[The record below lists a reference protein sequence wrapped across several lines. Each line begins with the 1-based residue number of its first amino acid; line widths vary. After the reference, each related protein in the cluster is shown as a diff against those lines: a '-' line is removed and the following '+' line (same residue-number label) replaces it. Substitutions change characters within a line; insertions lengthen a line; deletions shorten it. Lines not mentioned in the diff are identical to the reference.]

1 MADTL
6 LDLFNAR
13 VRELEDSVGF
23 KPYSIVEDINLDFVS
38 NKNDYTESDLQA
50 VKYTKIMDKN
60 NTYKLEI
67 HESYSKVSEALMERE
82 AIRSFIH
89 PNISTNPIVS
99 YFIHANISSS
109 EYLWTKMLEQLRE
122 RYIEYTKQYSELKIG
137 IIRKETAISFE
148 KTQILRLLHE
158 LNINTP
164 KSLIQLFFWRNM
176 FLITGIES
184 LEFQEAAIFKQL
196 LTYMT
201 PKQFGYGVKQI
212 KDEMFESQE
221 IIKIPKKSF
230 EEAFGSL
237 VEKLDFR
244 RSLSLNWAIT
254 NMCRYLVLIEL
265 VPSFVETR
273 AEFFDYF
280 IKPIRLLAT
289 CCISGHTLCI
299 IYADSR
305 DLQKSYLKYLEILK
319 NKKLILNFEVF
330 VVDSYEN
337 NINLNYFNHPNLPPL
352 TVLTDD
358 IIQSAAFQSE
368 YAHYAQYITPNHRK
382 TKKED
387 IQTVIKYLQHTQI
400 QTDYFYPDISFRKF
414 LEQLSLADVSI
425 LFLCIMNHTMRP
437 FTMYP
442 VDKQALEMLQAGIND
457 TVRIYKRLDTRKQDL
472 NRYLDAFPSLR
483 GALIE
488 VLSTQLGLLKQDI
501 AAFFETEYKKTGR
514 TTFSIEI
521 LATWLENLRSTYR
534 AFMQEHPDIIERIF
548 TKIIEILSQKR
559 SDAGQKELSISKR
572 FEKMFD
578 EEFGELM
585 KWLSQ
590 LNRTGISILYSQL
603 VDSVAKRIPTLQKVS
618 EDLKAYLGL
627 EKPQFEQKLS
637 ELVQYAGE
645 MRAIEMNLF
654 RSTLFAKDV
663 FYLVLNVPHS
673 DSRIQDIK
681 QHFFYCIIYQLYN
694 IKDSDLKKNYKFT
707 YLRIQTHPRIINE
720 LRRRLYASFSSRE
733 LLFLGD
739 PSSLHMFF
747 SVTSNDF
754 LMKLSNPN
762 GDFDSCMELAT
773 RDRMWP
779 NRGELNKIMELS
791 KAQKEHLLE
800 LQKSID
806 KQHEILLKKRDVK
819 DLLTIT
825 YTNPEAI
832 KNIPKELIKLIKNA
846 KFIENI
852 NESTLK
858 GFRTVLNDITLNI
871 IPSSFALQKGVL
883 IIRSKTID
891 LYPDRICRSSL
902 GILFGPGLH
911 SLRFGN
917 SGSEHWLILQYY
929 IPLNFE
935 TSSQGFKKVLDTL
948 EEFPDLSYD
957 FLRVE
962 AEAVYHNF
970 DLYLNGNWI
979 NLDFVLESKF
989 RLSDRDFEYLK
1000 SHLKDGYLNAPPQQP
1015 SIAEAR
1021 DLLIEFQNADF
1032 DRKIAMLPQISSL
1045 STNYAVID
1053 FELIPESFDFHNCF
1067 AILAFSSDSVVLE
1080 KVKILLMSVPKST
1093 QLTVTRLQSSSSG
1106 SKSKTGVFIIVNCGT
1121 YSMRYSIF
1129 GLYSHLKNMGCESV
1143 DIFTGLA
1150 DPMITER
1157 SVLFF
1162 KQKSW
1167 TAWVPASR
1175 TIISFFPL
1183 IGRYSFP
1190 FDSED
1195 LMNLYLIAD
1204 RMQIFTDS
1212 EYELHIKRLR
1222 HALTELKKSGEKISV
1237 KAVQLMME
1245 KLASQSMED
1254 NE

>member
-1 MADTL
+1 MVDTL
-6 LDLFNAR
+6 LDLFNDR
-13 VRELEDSVGF
+13 VRELEAGVGF
-23 KPYSIVEDINLDFVS
+23 KPYSTVEDINLDFVS

-67 HESYSKVSEALMERE
+67 HESYSKVSEPLMERE

-99 YFIHANISSS
+99 YFIHATISSS

-158 LNINTP
+158 LNITTP

-237 VEKLDFR
+237 VEKLDLR
-244 RSLSLNWAIT
+244 RCLSLNWAIT
-254 NMCRYLVLIEL
+254 HMCRYLVLIEL

-289 CCISGHTLCI
+289 CCISRHTLCI

-305 DLQKSYLKYLEILK
+305 DLEKSYLKYLEMLK
-319 NKKLILNFEVF
+319 NKKLILNFEAF

-337 NINLNYFNHPNLPPL
+337 SINLNYFNHPNLPPL

-368 YAHYAQYITPNHRK
+368 YAHYAQYITPNHRN

-414 LEQLSLADVSI
+414 LEQLSLADVCI
-425 LFLCIMNHTMRP
+425 LFLCIINHTIRP
-437 FTMYP
+437 FSMYP
-442 VDKQALEMLQAGIND
+442 VDKQALEMLQAGISD

-488 VLSTQLGLLKQDI
+488 VLNTHLGMLKQDI
-501 AAFFETEYKKTGR
+501 AAFFETEFKKTGR

-548 TKIIEILSQKR
+548 DKIVEMLSQKR

-578 EEFGELM
+578 NEFGELL
-585 KWLSQ
+585 KWLTQ

-627 EKPQFEQKLS
+627 EKPRFEQKIS

-645 MRAIEMNLF
+645 MRTVEMNLF
-654 RSTLFAKDV
+654 RSTLYARDA

-681 QHFFYCIIYQLYN
+681 QNFFYSIISPLRTIYYESKEN
-694 IKDSDLKKNYKFT
+694 SKFT
-707 YLRIQTHPRIINE
+707 YLRIQTHPGVINE
-720 LRRRLYASFSSRE
+720 LRRRLYASFSSLE

-739 PSSLHMFF
+739 SSSPHLLY
-747 SVTSNDF
+747 SLTSTDL
-754 LMKLSNPN
+754 LMKLSNPF
-762 GDFDSCMELAT
+762 GDFDSCTEFAT
-773 RDRMWP
+773 RERMWP
-779 NRGELNKIMELS
+779 NHSEDNNWRELS
-791 KAQKEHLLE
+791 KAQKEKVME

-806 KQHEILLKKRDVK
+806 KQHELLLKKREVK
-819 DLLTIT
+819 DLLTTT
-825 YTNPEAI
+825 YTIPEAI
-832 KNIPKELIKLIKNA
+832 KNIPKELIKIIKNA

-852 NESTLK
+852 NEFTLK
-858 GFRTVLNDITLNI
+858 GFRTVLKDITLNI
-871 IPSSFALQKGVL
+871 IPSSFALQKGIL

-935 TSSQGFKKVLDTL
+935 TSSQGFKKVLETL
-948 EEFPDLSYD
+948 EEVPDLSYD

-962 AEAVYHNF
+962 AEAVYYNF
-970 DLYLNGNWI
+970 DLYLNGNWL

-1000 SHLKDGYLNAPPQQP
+1000 PHLKNGYLNAPPQQP
-1015 SIAEAR
+1015 STAEAR

-1080 KVKILLMSVPKST
+1080 KVKILLISIPKST
-1093 QLTVTRLQSSSSG
+1093 QLTVTRLQSSSSRT
-1106 SKSKTGVFIIVNCGT
+1106 KSKTGVFIIVHCGT

-1129 GLYSHLKNMGCESV
+1129 GLYSHLKKLGCESV

-1157 SVLFF
+1157 SILFF

-1167 TAWVPASR
+1167 TAWILSSS

-1183 IGRYSFP
+1183 IGRYSFSL
-1190 FDSED
+1190 DSED
-1195 LMNLYLIAD
+1195 LMNLYSIAD

-1212 EYELHIKRLR
+1212 EYELHMKRLR
-1222 HALTELKKSGEKISV
+1222 HAFTELKKSGEKISV
-1237 KAVQLMME
+1237 KAIQLMME
-1245 KLASQSMED
+1245 KLAGQNIED